1 MSDGKTEKYKSF
13 VTTGQAVAITGLH
26 QITIRKYADA
36 KQIQC
41 FVTPSGQRRY
51 NKACL
56 EKFCRPDLSDVK
68 IQPDEKINYIYSRVS
83 SRKQMDDL
91 ARQTEYLQQRRP
103 EYASYVSIT
112 DVASGINFKRK
123 GLQTLL
129 DACLQGFVGEI
140 VVAHRDRLCRFG
152 FELIESLVV
161 KSGGKITVLDN
172 DGNKSSEQE
181 LAEDLLSII
190 HVYSCRQMGKR
201 SYSNRPVKSSQNPIE
216 TVISTEEDTERVD
229 EYE

>member
-1 MSDGKTEKYKSF
+1 MDGGSTERLKNERFKTHCNTAE
-13 VTTGQAVAITGLH
+13 ACRITGLH

-41 FVTPSGQRRY
+41 YVTPTGFRKY
-51 NKACL
+51 NRACL
-56 EKFCRPDLSDVK
+56 EKLCSSNVPHVP
-68 IQPDEKINYIYSRVS
+68 IQQNEKINYVYSRVS

-91 ARQTEYLQQRRP
+91 LRQTEYLQQRRP

-123 GLQTLL
+123 GLQTIL
-129 DACLQGFVGEI
+129 DSCIQGTIGEL

-152 FELIESLVV
+152 FELIESFVT
-161 KSGGKITVLDN
+161 KAGGKITVLDN
-172 DGNKSSEQE
+172 DGNKSGEQE

-201 SYSNRPVKSSQNPIE
+201 S
-216 TVISTEEDTERVD
+216 
-229 EYE
+229 

>member
-1 MSDGKTEKYKSF
+1 MTDGKTEKYKTF
-13 VTTGQAVAITGLH
+13 VTTGQAVAITGLCPF
-26 QITIRKYADA
+26 TIRKYADA

-41 FVTPSGQRRY
+41 FVTPTGQRRY

-56 EKFCRPDLSDVK
+56 EQFCRPDLSDVK
-68 IQPDEKINYIYSRVS
+68 IQPSEKTNFIYSRVS
-83 SRKQMDDL
+83 SRKQLDDL

-103 EYASYVSIT
+103 EYASYVSLT

-129 DACLQGFVGEI
+129 DACLQGTVGEI
-140 VVAHRDRLCRFG
+140 VIAHRDRLCRFG
-152 FELIESLVV
+152 FELIESIVV

-172 DGNKSSEQE
+172 DGDKSGEQE

-201 SYSNRPVKSSQNPIE
+201 SYSNRPVKVGQNQTE
-216 TVISTEEDTERVD
+216 TVSSTEEDTERVD
-229 EYE
+229 HHE